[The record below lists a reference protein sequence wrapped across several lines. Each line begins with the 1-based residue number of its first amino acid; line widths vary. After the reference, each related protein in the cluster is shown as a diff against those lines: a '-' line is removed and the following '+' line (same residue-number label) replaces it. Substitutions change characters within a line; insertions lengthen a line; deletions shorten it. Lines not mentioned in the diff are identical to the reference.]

1 MLKGVRMPTQPEID
15 SLKQKFGTLYRINI
29 PGIAADAVALATS
42 VAAPAAP
49 SALSIYSA
57 PISAFPASLI
67 DDLEQFDFDTVHED
81 VAIRDRSV
89 ELNLDEAGRLA
100 QACTSLRSDYIATAK
115 LFLDTRLKSEEF
127 FRLDAIHLQEVAAG
141 LYNLPFDEATDDVQA
156 LQAALAESGAQ
167 KTIIDTMY
175 STTAASPPKY
185 AGALTD
191 AQVKANTDQSGNV
204 AQLGATQNQPAIQ
217 TGTSQ
222 LAEYRSKIEDA
233 SWQYSLRTNTTSA
246 AQLNGR
252 LATAQRKQSYLQK
265 DIGFRSSRAS
275 VSRQLAYVQ
284 LGENIRP
291 NAPLNYAERLA
302 AAQKLFQL
310 SLGKLIQRILPL
322 RRGAKQLYGIDIPL
336 ASPPRGQILDELNKW
351 LTVLQDEVGKFHRR
365 QRILSLRCGSQRLC

>member
-1 MLKGVRMPTQPEID
+1 
-15 SLKQKFGTLYRINI
+15 
-29 PGIAADAVALATS
+29 
-42 VAAPAAP
+42 
-49 SALSIYSA
+49 
-57 PISAFPASLI
+57 LI